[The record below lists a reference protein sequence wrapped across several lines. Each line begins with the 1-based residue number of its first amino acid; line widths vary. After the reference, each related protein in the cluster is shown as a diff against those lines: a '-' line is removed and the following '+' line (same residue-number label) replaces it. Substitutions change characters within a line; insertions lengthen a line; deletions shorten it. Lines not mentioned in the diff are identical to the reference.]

1 MARMRRREGFKGAA
15 MRFGLRRAHRNRAD
29 YVTLSPYAPPAV
41 APRGPARPD
50 LPGIAGEILAKAE
63 AAIDRLAAEY
73 PEHARRD
80 IADMENYATHMARDR
95 NNRAAHY
102 QEILRIAHDVRGQG
116 ALFGYPLMTRYAG
129 SLCRATRL
137 LEAHDRAVLD
147 IVGAHVAAMRAILET
162 GATGIEDKTALT
174 IAAGLELLVSARARR

>member
-1 MARMRRREGFKGAA
+1 

-116 ALFGYPLMTRYAG
+116 ALFGYFEGKPLPAWAREFDCVNWAQFFLKFIVSHPAVTCAIPATSRVDHMHENMGAAVGRLPDAETRGRMIRYVE
-129 SLCRATRL
+129 SL
-137 LEAHDRAVLD
+137 
-147 IVGAHVAAMRAILET
+147 
-162 GATGIEDKTALT
+162 
-174 IAAGLELLVSARARR
+174 